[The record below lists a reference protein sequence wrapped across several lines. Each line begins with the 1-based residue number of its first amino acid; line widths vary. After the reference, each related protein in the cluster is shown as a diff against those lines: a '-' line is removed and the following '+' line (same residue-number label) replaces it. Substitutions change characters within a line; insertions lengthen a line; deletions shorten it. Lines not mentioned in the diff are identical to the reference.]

1 MPKVKVQWQRDPVLE
16 QRAYELGMNIEEVT
30 TTSLKD
36 LRQVIELSTPAD
48 DVRSVATLEVFN
60 PKEVQDSKM
69 LKELMETIPEEEEV
83 ITENTSEEKDPSE
96 EFLKP
101 ADVLYYIK
109 LPDGLKKLR
118 EKMNGILKWSESRG
132 DNVRHMSELIQRN
145 LDVLKKEEVELYR
158 KRKLNVTQ
166 EREKGLEWLAATLK
180 QLEKVLE
187 KRRDLVKDAELLG
200 ESCHTIR
207 RENKQIEM
215 MLIAFGN
222 AVDALKSS

>member
-48 DVRSVATLEVFN
+48 DVRSVATLEAFN

-69 LKELMETIPEEEEV
+69 LKELMETIPEEEDTV
-83 ITENTSEEKDPSE
+83 TVEETKDPSE
-96 EFLKP
+96 DFLKP

-118 EKMNGILKWSESRG
+118 EKMNGVLKWSETRG

-200 ESCHTIR
+200 ESCNTIR